1 MHVYIYIQALCIPY
15 LSVDQMDLFLD
26 YVNELPQWPVAVLI
40 DGTFKDA
47 G

>member
-1 MHVYIYIQALCIPY
+1 
-15 LSVDQMDLFLD
+15 MDLFLAILD

-40 DGTFKDA
+40 DEASRDA